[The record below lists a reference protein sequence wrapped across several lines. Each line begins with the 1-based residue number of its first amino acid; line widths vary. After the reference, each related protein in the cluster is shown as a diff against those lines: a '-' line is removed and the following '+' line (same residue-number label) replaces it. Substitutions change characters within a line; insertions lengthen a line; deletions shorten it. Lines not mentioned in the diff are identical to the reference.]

1 VAAQGSPPMSE
12 VDDLSRRESGESAIT
27 PVSHFC
33 WDEGTPV
40 HPSDLGATPHMS
52 NFPDDSFFG
61 FADQISEVVSRST
74 LESRTTPP
82 DEAHNLDETLVHLR
96 ESGRN
101 IFFWGL
107 KNSDSSDHS
116 HHKRSR
122 VGAAAAR
129 YVHSVAF
136 EVAVPLFIV
145 ANAALI
151 GYQADWDMHNL
162 EYRDDQQ
169 EASYFIWLNRMF
181 TAVFSFEISLRI
193 VAEEANFF
201 RCSNRCFG
209 WNMFDTCIVASSLV
223 EEVAQLFSS
232 TRRSNI
238 SSLRV
243 VRVLRLVR
251 ALRIIR
257 MLRFFRELRI
267 MVSGIINCGKSV
279 LWASLLIVIMTY
291 TFAVVFLQI
300 TASWL
305 EEENLVAVDCEQT
318 VGGACHIRSTFS
330 SLLWGMYTLFKAMSG
345 GSSWGEVSDPLSK
358 IHPVVTLTFCVYIML
373 AVFVVLNVI
382 TAIFVD
388 AAARVS
394 DDEATKIMENIQRKS
409 VWIRNAKELFKV
421 LDTRQEGWL
430 EWKDINRLVTDE
442 RCQACL
448 QEFGLDLDFQSTQVL
463 FSLFDS
469 QGNGVIH
476 QDQFARTLYRLHG
489 NARSLDLARIHST
502 VASMNRSLR
511 EMNKRVDAMG
521 NVMGLASNR
530 SPSSEILSQIPHTLE
545 TPLRTHASPSARR
558 CKSRRIRW
566 PSEGTV

>member
-1 VAAQGSPPMSE
+1 
-12 VDDLSRRESGESAIT
+12 
-27 PVSHFC
+27 
-33 WDEGTPV
+33 
-40 HPSDLGATPHMS
+40 
-52 NFPDDSFFG
+52 
-61 FADQISEVVSRST
+61 
-74 LESRTTPP
+74 
-82 DEAHNLDETLVHLR
+82 
-96 ESGRN
+96 
-101 IFFWGL
+101 
-107 KNSDSSDHS
+107 
-116 HHKRSR
+116 
-122 VGAAAAR
+122 
-129 YVHSVAF
+129 
-136 EVAVPLFIV
+136 
-145 ANAALI
+145 
-151 GYQADWDMHNL
+151 
-162 EYRDDQQ
+162 
-169 EASYFIWLNRMF
+169 MF

-373 AVFVVLNVI
+373 AVFVVLNWRI

-409 VWIRNAKELFKV
+409 VWIRNAKESCSRSWIP
-421 LDTRQEGWL
+421 DRRAGWSG
-430 EWKDINRLVTDE
+430 RT
-442 RCQACL
+442 
-448 QEFGLDLDFQSTQVL
+448 STG
-463 FSLFDS
+463 S
-469 QGNGVIH
+469 
-476 QDQFARTLYRLHG
+476 
-489 NARSLDLARIHST
+489 
-502 VASMNRSLR
+502 
-511 EMNKRVDAMG
+511 
-521 NVMGLASNR
+521 
-530 SPSSEILSQIPHTLE
+530 
-545 TPLRTHASPSARR
+545 
-558 CKSRRIRW
+558 
-566 PSEGTV
+566 

>member
-1 VAAQGSPPMSE
+1 
-12 VDDLSRRESGESAIT
+12 
-27 PVSHFC
+27 
-33 WDEGTPV
+33 
-40 HPSDLGATPHMS
+40 
-52 NFPDDSFFG
+52 
-61 FADQISEVVSRST
+61 
-74 LESRTTPP
+74 
-82 DEAHNLDETLVHLR
+82 
-96 ESGRN
+96 
-101 IFFWGL
+101 
-107 KNSDSSDHS
+107 
-116 HHKRSR
+116 
-122 VGAAAAR
+122 
-129 YVHSVAF
+129 
-136 EVAVPLFIV
+136 
-145 ANAALI
+145 
-151 GYQADWDMHNL
+151 
-162 EYRDDQQ
+162 
-169 EASYFIWLNRMF
+169 
-181 TAVFSFEISLRI
+181 
-193 VAEEANFF
+193 
-201 RCSNRCFG
+201 
-209 WNMFDTCIVASSLV
+209 MFDTCIVASSLV